1 MHATPDSLAF
11 LSNVFM
17 STKSKEICVP
27 VTVILVN
34 TFITVGKSFYSPL
47 MWCHISK
54 ENAFVGWVGCT
65 DVKLYFSK
73 NAMLFIVLD
82 D

>member
-47 MWCHISK
+47 CGATFPRKMHL
-54 ENAFVGWVGCT
+54 WVEW
-65 DVKLYFSK
+65 V
-73 NAMLFIVLD
+73 APM
-82 D
+82 